1 MTTASINEVNIA
13 VVYVINT
20 VILYEDH
27 KLKVKKL
34 SKINLSVHI
43 FQNVY
48 SVQFSI
54 QYFQ

>member
-13 VVYVINT
+13 VVYLINT

-48 SVQFSI
+48 LVQFSI